1 MNVRHSGQVCRV
13 KCLICNRPCIC
24 LSLFP
29 SSNSRYSRLLPPQY
43 QADSE
48 KVANLLQIPQ
58 FFDLDVY
65 SAGRMEK
72 HLDALLKQI
81 RLVVEKHIEID
92 VLEACSKTYSIL
104 CSEEY
109 TIMNRVDIARSQLI
123 DEMTD
128 RFAHSV
134 EELLQEVRGGRK
146 RTVLLL
152 WQIYERSLCALTC
165 LLFCR
170 PRRPM
175 TTISTTF
182 YLLSRDSQPSTSKTT
197 TVQSCN

>member
-1 MNVRHSGQVCRV
+1 MS
-13 KCLICNRPCIC
+13 
-24 LSLFP
+24 SP
-29 SSNSRYSRLLPPQY
+29 SQY
-43 QADSE
+43 QADAE

-81 RLVVEKHIEID
+81 RLVVEKHIETD

-134 EELLQEVRGGRK
+134 EELLQEVRLV
-146 RTVLLL
+146 TECHLCVLRIMEECLENQGCFVEMQVSIAIF
-152 WQIYERSLCALTC
+152 WQKMCGVMCKICQVK
-165 LLFCR
+165 LFPQR
-170 PRRPM
+170 
-175 TTISTTF
+175 
-182 YLLSRDSQPSTSKTT
+182 Q
-197 TVQSCN
+197 